1 MEFSYT
7 NSRFKNLGPII
18 KPKHHGQTINSPDFK
33 KHSKHENSSSE
44 FPLIRLLVTV
54 LSLVLIVITV
64 KLLPITESETRKL
77 AKIEENLMSK
87 TKNFID
93 AHYNKPKYKRKLV
106 ILLGEDHAFQED
118 ISEMFNMRD
127 DTVYRK

>member
-7 NSRFKNLGPII
+7 NSRFKNLPII
-18 KPKHHGQTINSPDFK
+18 KPKHPGQTINSPDFK
-33 KHSKHENSSSE
+33 KHSKHEKSSQ

>member
-1 MEFSYT
+1 
-7 NSRFKNLGPII
+7 
-18 KPKHHGQTINSPDFK
+18 
-33 KHSKHENSSSE
+33 
-44 FPLIRLLVTV
+44 
-54 LSLVLIVITV
+54 V